1 MIGSITLSYR
11 GKEKK
16 NFENFLMTYPEFNE
30 VIIKKDL
37 KSDNIL
43 PIIEVNKD
51 PLFYNI
57 DHFNGYLRTNLRHL
71 YARINGCEF
80 PTYFKYTQL
89 INSIDIIKRKTYAVS
104 KSGLS
109 RLSVVFYLE
118 SSIASVQLVKTNI
131 LMHKLNEY
139 SHDMKTMKD
148 KNFKEFVYH
157 NYTLGIYADPKNKN
171 SKSKRLKIEL
181 KVNKS
186 VVLKKLG
193 INGIIDLL
201 DKSKLQALFDEFLKR
216 FDELTIIDEIINS
229 APFSETDLE
238 NLKKYTNPTFWSELT
253 IKNKR
258 QEKLTHKNN
267 FLRIQNEYGLN
278 NLKNELKKSLAEAF
292 SIFINN

>member
-1 MIGSITLSYR
+1 
-11 GKEKK
+11 
-16 NFENFLMTYPEFNE
+16 
-30 VIIKKDL
+30 
-37 KSDNIL
+37 
-43 PIIEVNKD
+43 
-51 PLFYNI
+51 
-57 DHFNGYLRTNLRHL
+57 
-71 YARINGCEF
+71 
-80 PTYFKYTQL
+80 
-89 INSIDIIKRKTYAVS
+89 
-104 KSGLS
+104 
-109 RLSVVFYLE
+109 
-118 SSIASVQLVKTNI
+118 
-131 LMHKLNEY
+131 
-139 SHDMKTMKD
+139 MKD